1 MKKILLFLATAVLVT
16 SCNKLAENE
25 YEITGTI
32 DPSMDGKFVYLEKQ
46 GGYMGFIPVDTAKV
60 ENGKFIFKDTVSE
73 PSLYFIAIDGNPGS
87 KANFILEPGTIE
99 MEIDKDTLHKS
110 TRSGTY
116 NNDKLTEYYGKLEVM
131 NKKRTAF
138 MTKNNQTMMDARKNN
153 DTVTMNRLTKEYE
166 VIGKEMEDINSKF
179 IKDNPKAYISV
190 LMLKQIASSG
200 AVPLEELKGLYK
212 NLDSKVKNTKDGKE
226 LEKIFADIEEQE
238 ANKANVSVGK
248 KAPEF
253 SAPNPEGKQVSLA
266 ESMGKVTI
274 IDFWASW
281 CKPCRM
287 ENPNVVAMY
296 KELHDKGLN
305 IIGVSLDRDAAKWK
319 EAIAA
324 DNLTWNHIS
333 NLKFWEEPI
342 AQMYGVKS
350 IPATFILD
358 ENGTI
363 VATDLRGDELKAK
376 VEELLAK

>member
-1 MKKILLFLATAVLVT
+1 MKKILLFLAAAALVT

-32 DPSMDGKFVYLEKQ
+32 DPSMNGKSIYLEKQ
-46 GGYMGFIPVDTAKV
+46 GGYTGFIPVDTVKV
-60 ENGKFIFKDTVSE
+60 QDGKFTFKDTIGE
-73 PSLYFIAIDGNPGS
+73 PSLYFIGVEGDPGS
-87 KANFILEPGTIE
+87 KANFILEPGTIV
-99 MEIDKDTLHKS
+99 MEINKDTIFRSK
-110 TRSGTY
+110 RSGTY
-116 NNDKLTEYYGKLEVM
+116 NNDKLTEYYDKLEVM
-131 NKKRTAF
+131 NKKRSDF
-138 MTKNNQTMMDARKNN
+138 MAKNNQAMMDARKDN
-153 DTVTMNRLTKEYE
+153 DTVVINRLTKEYE
-166 VIGKEMEDINSKF
+166 VIGKEMEDINTKF
-179 IKDNPKAYISV
+179 IKDNPKAFISV
-190 LMLKQIASSG
+190 LMVKQIASSG
-200 AVPLEELKGLYK
+200 AVPLAELKELYGS
-212 NLDSKVKNTKDGKE
+212 LDSKVKNTKEGKE
-226 LEKIFADIEEQE
+226 VAKIFTELEQQE

-248 KAPEF
+248 KAPDF

-296 KELHDKGLN
+296 KELHGKGLN

>member
-1 MKKILLFLATAVLVT
+1 MKKILLFLAAAALVT

-32 DPSMDGKFVYLEKQ
+32 DPSMNGKSIYLEKQ
-46 GGYMGFIPVDTAKV
+46 GGYMGFIPVDTVKV
-60 ENGKFIFKDTVSE
+60 EDGKFIFKDTVGE
-73 PSLYFIAIDGNPGS
+73 PALYFIGVEGDPGS
-87 KANFILEPGTIE
+87 KANFILEPGNIV
-99 MEIDKDTLHKS
+99 MEINKDTIFRSK
-110 TRSGTY
+110 RSGTY
-116 NNDKLTEYYGKLEVM
+116 NNDKLTEYYDKLEVM
-131 NKKRTAF
+131 NKKRSDF
-138 MTKNNQTMMDARKNN
+138 MAKNNQAMMDARKDN
-153 DTVTMNRLTKEYE
+153 DTVVINRLTKEYE
-166 VIGKEMEDINSKF
+166 VIGKEMEDINTKF
-179 IKDNPKAYISV
+179 IKDNPKAFISV
-190 LMLKQIASSG
+190 LMVKQIASSG
-200 AVPLEELKGLYK
+200 AVPLAELKELYGS
-212 NLDSKVKNTKDGKE
+212 LDSKVKNTKEGKE
-226 LEKIFADIEEQE
+226 VAKIFTELEQQE

-248 KAPEF
+248 KAPDF

-296 KELHDKGLN
+296 KELHGKGLN

>member
-1 MKKILLFLATAVLVT
+1 MKKILLFLATAALVT

-32 DPSMDGKFVYLEKQ
+32 DPSMNGKSIYLEKQ
-46 GGYMGFIPVDTAKV
+46 GGYMGFVPVDTVKV
-60 ENGKFIFKDTVSE
+60 ENGKFIFKDTVGE
-73 PSLYFIAIDGNPGS
+73 PALYFIGVEGDPGS
-87 KANFILEPGTIE
+87 KANFILEPGNIV
-99 MEIDKDTLHKS
+99 MEINKDSIFRSK
-110 TRSGTY
+110 RSGTY
-116 NNDKLTEYYGKLEVM
+116 NNDKLTEYYDKLEVM
-131 NKKRTAF
+131 NKKRSDF
-138 MTKNNQTMMDARKNN
+138 MAKNNQAMMDARKDN
-153 DTVTMNRLTKEYE
+153 DTVVINRLTKEYE
-166 VIGKEMEDINSKF
+166 VIGKEMEDINTKF
-179 IKDNPKAYISV
+179 IKDNPKAFISV
-190 LMLKQIASSG
+190 LMVKQIASSG
-200 AVPLEELKGLYK
+200 AVPLAELKELYG
-212 NLDSKVKNTKDGKE
+212 NLDSKVKNTKEGKE
-226 LEKIFADIEEQE
+226 VAKIFTELEQQE

-248 KAPEF
+248 KAPGF

-296 KELHDKGLN
+296 KELHGKGLN